1 MDGYARIGNAN
12 YDESDFSNTRNHL
25 TTHTFLGTEGKA
37 SWQQFAQRV
46 LQQYNSDSALQ
57 KRIQDPISHVRNQL
71 KESIA
76 QLTDAFRNKTFSAES
91 MSTEDCFE
99 LYGADFILDN
109 DLDVWLIEAQ
119 DDTGMDGRCYVCC
132 ECPLHA
138 PYLTQFFSE
147 DHYFRLDMHHQIYY
161 GMATTLEEIWD
172 KQERGVPILPLH
184 NTGRW
189 EVVYAGDWKFEY
201 DGYQRTHEKKSCN
214 V

>member
-76 QLTDAFRNKTFSAES
+76 QLTDAFRNKTLVQRACPPKIVLNC
-91 MSTEDCFE
+91 T
-99 LYGADFILDN
+99 
-109 DLDVWLIEAQ
+109 VLISF
-119 DDTGMDGRCYVCC
+119 
-132 ECPLHA
+132 
-138 PYLTQFFSE
+138 LT
-147 DHYFRLDMHHQIYY
+147 MI
-161 GMATTLEEIWD
+161 
-172 KQERGVPILPLH
+172 
-184 NTGRW
+184 
-189 EVVYAGDWKFEY
+189 
-201 DGYQRTHEKKSCN
+201 
-214 V
+214 